1 MFSGCTD
8 KNVHTTGL
16 SDHLLFDH
24 YRIYNLTPERVKS
37 GFHLLSAANG
47 SLWS

>member
-16 SDHLLFDH
+16 TDHLLFDH
-24 YRIYNLTPERVKS
+24 YAFIETYR
-37 GFHLLSAANG
+37 
-47 SLWS
+47 